1 MIILKKLKS
10 IYKLL
15 LISIFA
21 TFTVASSANSIELKG
36 YYGSIS
42 ANLFDGEAF
51 QDKGNL
57 GGWTSLYPN
66 NPQWDFRE
74 TSFGINFG
82 KYFNSSANSRNALE
96 INYISQI
103 DDTDRVTSPILGV
116 FYKDIM
122 SVDLLHLIKLN
133 DKIEFFGSV
142 GLGVMELGGSQKTN
156 GMDKFSTSEN
166 VKFKTFGGG
175 FLYKANEKLD
185 IKLSV
190 KKYMD
195 QETDILSMS
204 SGGYTNREFGY
215 EDLYV
220 TSAAIVYNF

>member
-51 QDKGNL
+51 QDKGNR
-57 GGWTSLYPN
+57 GNWGSIYPN

-74 TSFGINFG
+74 PSFGINFG

-96 INYISQI
+96 INYISEI
-103 DDTDRVTSPILGV
+103 DDSDRVTGRTLGV

-142 GLGVMELGGSQKTN
+142 GLGVMELGGSQHTD
-156 GMDKFSTSEN
+156 GAAKFSASEN

-204 SGGYTNREFGY
+204 GYTDREFGY

>member
-1 MIILKKLKS
+1 MILLKKLKS

-15 LISIFA
+15 LISILA

-51 QDKGNL
+51 QDKGDL
-57 GGWTSLYPN
+57 GNWSSVYPT
-66 NPQWDFRE
+66 NPQWDLEE

-96 INYISQI
+96 INYISEI
-103 DDTDRVTSPILGV
+103 DDYDRVTRTTLGV

-122 SVDLLHLIKLN
+122 SVDLLYLRKLN

-142 GLGVMELGGSQKTN
+142 GLGVMELGGSQTTD
-156 GMDKFSTSEN
+156 GVDKFSTSEN
-166 VKFKTFGGG
+166 VQFKTFGGG
-175 FLYKANEKLD
+175 FLYKANEMFD

-195 QETDILSMS
+195 QETDILLMAPNYS
-204 SGGYTNREFGY
+204 SREFGY

>member
-57 GGWTSLYPN
+57 GGWAGYYPT

-96 INYISQI
+96 INYISEI
-103 DDTDRVTSPILGV
+103 DDSDRVTGRTLGV

-142 GLGVMELGGSQKTN
+142 GLGDMELGGSQHN
-156 GMDKFSTSEN
+156 DSGAKFSASEN

-204 SGGYTNREFGY
+204 SGGYTDREFGY

>member
-1 MIILKKLKS
+1 MILLKKLKS

-15 LISIFA
+15 LISILA

-51 QDKGNL
+51 QDKGDL
-57 GGWTSLYPN
+57 GNWAGYYPT
-66 NPQWDFRE
+66 NPQWDYEE
-74 TSFGINFG
+74 TSVGINFG

-96 INYISQI
+96 INYISEI
-103 DDTDRVTSPILGV
+103 DVSDRVTGRTLGV

-122 SVDLLHLIKLN
+122 SVDLLYLRKLN

-142 GLGVMELGGSQKTN
+142 GLGVMELGGSQN
-156 GMDKFSTSEN
+156 SDGVDKFSTSEH
-166 VKFKTFGGG
+166 VQFKTFGGG
-175 FLYKANEKLD
+175 FLYKANEMFD

-195 QETDILSMS
+195 QETDILAMPPN
-204 SGGYTNREFGY
+204 YTSREFGY

-220 TSAAIVYNF
+220 TTAAIVYNF